1 MISCVGE
8 YICLLTCRY
17 KQQNKLILQRL
28 IQFYSKY
35 MSISEKSRKA
45 MESLGLT
52 GYEIK
57 VYLSLLEMGSMT
69 ASDISKRSGVPY
81 SKIYEVLNSLEDKG
95 WLESDSS
102 RPQKFFPKS
111 PLTAVEAMKMRI
123 ESSIRDSKN
132 MIMSELMPIYR
143 KSGLRE
149 RPEIWVVMGV
159 YNIAAKISEIIQTCQ
174 HELLIA
180 LPHVAEELAKPL
192 QPTLRMLQEKGVKI
206 DVLASEESSSDTL
219 RAISR
224 VAKVRLKNNMFGGG
238 VIGDSKH
245 VMILLSE
252 GRSEAGNFEPTA
264 IWAEHIGLARFAKDY
279 FHYLWA
285 DAQNT
290 GKRLTDIDST

>member
-1 MISCVGE
+1 
-8 YICLLTCRY
+8 
-17 KQQNKLILQRL
+17 
-28 IQFYSKY
+28 
-35 MSISEKSRKA
+35 

-52 GYEIK
+52 SYEIK
-57 VYLSLLEMGSMT
+57 VYLSLLETGSMT
-69 ASDISKRSGVPY
+69 ASDISKKSGVPY

-111 PLTAVEAMKMRI
+111 PLTALEAMRMRI

-132 MIMSELMPIYR
+132 TIMSELMPIYE
-143 KSGLRE
+143 KSGIRE
-149 RPEIWVVMGV
+149 KPEIWVVMGV
-159 YNIAAKISEIIQTCQ
+159 YNIAAKIGEIIQTCQ

-180 LPHVAEELAKPL
+180 LPQIAEGIAKPI
-192 QPTLRMLQEKGVKI
+192 QPTLRSLQEKGVKI
-206 DVLASEESSSDTL
+206 NVLASEEANPDTI

-245 VMILLSE
+245 VMILISE
-252 GRSEAGNFEPTA
+252 GRSVSGTFEPTA

-285 DAQNT
+285 DADT
-290 GKRLTDIDST
+290 RGEKLTDVNSDTTRKYSNGTSIL

>member
-1 MISCVGE
+1 
-8 YICLLTCRY
+8 
-17 KQQNKLILQRL
+17 
-28 IQFYSKY
+28 
-35 MSISEKSRKA
+35 MSISDKSRKA
-45 MESLGLT
+45 MEGLGLT

-57 VYLSLLEMGSMT
+57 VYLCLLETGSMT
-69 ASDISKRSGVPY
+69 ASDISKKSGVPY

-111 PLTAVEAMKMRI
+111 PLTALEAMRMRI

-132 MIMSELMPIYR
+132 TIMSELMPIYE
-143 KSGLRE
+143 KSGVRE

-159 YNIAAKISEIIQTCQ
+159 YNIAAKIGEIIQACQ

-180 LPHVAEELAKPL
+180 LPQIAEGIARPI
-192 QPTLRMLQEKGVKI
+192 QPTLRSLQEKGVKI
-206 DVLASEESSSDTL
+206 NVLASEEANPDTI

-245 VMILLSE
+245 VMILISE
-252 GRSEAGNFEPTA
+252 GRSESGNFEPTA

-285 DAQNT
+285 DADNRG
-290 GKRLTDIDST
+290 GKLSDVNSDTRRKYSNSTSIL

>member
-1 MISCVGE
+1 
-8 YICLLTCRY
+8 
-17 KQQNKLILQRL
+17 
-28 IQFYSKY
+28 
-35 MSISEKSRKA
+35 MSISDKSRKA

-52 GYEIK
+52 SYEIK
-57 VYLSLLEMGSMT
+57 VYLSLLETGSLT
-69 ASDISKRSGVPY
+69 ASDISKKSGVPY

-95 WLESDSS
+95 WSESNSS

-111 PLTAVEAMKMRI
+111 PLTALEAMKMRI
-123 ESSIRDSKN
+123 ESGIRDSKN
-132 MIMSELMPIYR
+132 MIMSELMPIYE

-159 YNIAAKISEIIQTCQ
+159 YNIAARIGEIIQTCQ

-180 LPHVAEELAKPL
+180 LPQVAEGIARPI

-206 DVLASEESSSDTL
+206 NVLASEETKPDTV

-224 VAKVRLKNNMFGGG
+224 VAEVRLKNNMFGGG

-252 GRSEAGNFEPTA
+252 GRSESGDFEPTA
-264 IWAEHIGLARFAKDY
+264 IWAEHIGLAKFAKDY

-285 DAQNT
+285 DA
-290 GKRLTDIDST
+290 DSTGEKLRDINGSRKKDHN

>member
-1 MISCVGE
+1 
-8 YICLLTCRY
+8 
-17 KQQNKLILQRL
+17 
-28 IQFYSKY
+28 
-35 MSISEKSRKA
+35 MSISDKSRKA
-45 MESLGLT
+45 MEGLGLT

-57 VYLSLLEMGSMT
+57 VYLCLLETGSMT
-69 ASDISKRSGVPY
+69 ASNVSKRSGVPY

-95 WLESDSS
+95 WLESSSS

-111 PLTAVEAMKMRI
+111 PLTAIEAMRMRI

-180 LPHVAEELAKPL
+180 LPHVAEDIARPL
-192 QPTLRMLQEKGVKI
+192 QPTLRMLKEKGVRI
-206 DVLASEESSSDTL
+206 DVLASEEASPDTV

-224 VAKVRLKNNMFGGG
+224 IADVRLKNNMFGGG
-238 VIGDSKH
+238 VIGDSKQ

-252 GRSEAGNFEPTA
+252 GRSDNTNVEPIA
-264 IWAEHIGLARFAKDY
+264 IWAEHTGLARFAKDY

-285 DAQNT
+285 DAGNKEKEAT
-290 GKRLTDIDST
+290 ER

>member
-1 MISCVGE
+1 
-8 YICLLTCRY
+8 
-17 KQQNKLILQRL
+17 
-28 IQFYSKY
+28 
-35 MSISEKSRKA
+35 MSISDKSRKA

-52 GYEIK
+52 SYEIK
-57 VYLSLLEMGSMT
+57 VYLSLLEAGSMT
-69 ASDISKRSGVPY
+69 ASNISKKSGVPY

-180 LPHVAEELAKPL
+180 LPQVAEGIARPL

-206 DVLASEESSSDTL
+206 DVLASEEASSDTL
-219 RAISR
+219 RTISR
-224 VAKVRLKNNMFGGG
+224 VAEVRLKNNMFGGG

-290 GKRLTDIDST
+290 GKRLTDIDSTRKS

>member
-1 MISCVGE
+1 
-8 YICLLTCRY
+8 
-17 KQQNKLILQRL
+17 
-28 IQFYSKY
+28 

-57 VYLSLLEMGSMT
+57 VYLSLLEIGSMT

-95 WLESDSS
+95 WLESSSS

-111 PLTAVEAMKMRI
+111 PLTAIEAMRMRI
-123 ESSIRDSKN
+123 ENGIKDN
-132 MIMSELMPIYR
+132 ETLIMSELMPIYK

-180 LPHVAEELAKPL
+180 LPQVAEGIA
-192 QPTLRMLQEKGVKI
+192 
-206 DVLASEESSSDTL
+206 
-219 RAISR
+219 
-224 VAKVRLKNNMFGGG
+224 
-238 VIGDSKH
+238 
-245 VMILLSE
+245 
-252 GRSEAGNFEPTA
+252 
-264 IWAEHIGLARFAKDY
+264 
-279 FHYLWA
+279 
-285 DAQNT
+285 
-290 GKRLTDIDST
+290 